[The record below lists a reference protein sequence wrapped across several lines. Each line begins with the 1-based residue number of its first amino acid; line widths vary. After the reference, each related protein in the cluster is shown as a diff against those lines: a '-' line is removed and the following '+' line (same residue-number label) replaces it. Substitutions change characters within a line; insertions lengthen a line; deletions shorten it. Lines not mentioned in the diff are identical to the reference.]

1 MRNRRLV
8 LLIGLIC
15 LASGWAF
22 HESVSNNSVVHAQQP
37 AAAGAAD
44 VPVIRAETRLVL
56 VDTVVTDKKGNYLT
70 DLAQK
75 DFKVWEDGKEQTV
88 TSFSFEDSTG
98 STKTQPHYMVLF
110 FDNSTMDVG
119 DQVRARDAAT
129 KFIDA
134 NAGPD
139 RLIAIAEFGGTVHIS
154 QNFTADSERLKQ
166 VVAGLKGSS
175 VSPNAQPPVMVAS
188 LGAPSLGPSLSSAEA
203 DFGVQ
208 TVLLAL
214 RSLAK
219 GLSTVPGR
227 KTLVMLTSGFP
238 LNTEYQSE
246 LTAVIDTCNKSN
258 VAIYPIDVR
267 GLVAGGMVAPHS
279 RLSLPSTH
287 AVSTSYVPATF
298 HYSGSDSAQPM
309 LRLAAFAE
317 WDALPAQHGG
327 GGGGGGGGHG
337 GGGTG
342 GGGTGGGGTGGG
354 GTGGGGTGGGGTG
367 GGGKSGG
374 GGTGGGGTTGGGG
387 KTGGTTGT
395 TGGTPYNNNLTSPYN
410 QPRQIVPQFP
420 PSASD
425 NQQVLYQLADGTGG
439 FVILNTN
446 DLLGGLQ
453 KIAKDQNQYYL
464 LGYKPMVSAE
474 GSCHTL
480 KVKVERGGTEVRA
493 RSGYCNVRPAD
504 LLAGNPIE
512 KDLESRAGGEMQG
525 NVAALMQA
533 PFFYTSPDTAQVH
546 LAVEIP
552 SAALKFEKVKG
563 KQHAAINILGIA
575 YKPDA
580 SIAARF
586 SDTVNIDFEDKKQ
599 IEEFQKQPFHYENQ
613 FGIASG
619 EYKLK
624 VVFSSGNQ
632 SFGKL
637 EAPLSIDPYHGQEFS
652 ISGLALSNNIRR
664 ASDVSL
670 DMDSELLEDRTP
682 LVASGYQI
690 SPSASNH
697 FKKTDTAAI
706 YAEVYEPLM
715 RNPKPPDVAFDLRVV
730 EPKSGVEKFHV
741 RNRLPKG
748 RDGVPVIPMGLK
760 LPVATLEPGS
770 YRLELRA
777 MDSVGGTSKTRTV
790 DFEVE

>member
-1 MRNRRLV
+1 MRDRRLV
-8 LLIGLIC
+8 LLVGLIC
-15 LASGWAF
+15 LASGWIF
-22 HESVSNNSVVHAQQP
+22 RELGSNNRVAYAQQP
-37 AAAGAAD
+37 TAADTAD
-44 VPVIRAETRLVL
+44 VPLIRAETRLVL
-56 VDTVVTDKKGNYLT
+56 VDTVVTDKKGNYVS

-88 TSFSFEDSTG
+88 TSFSFEDSAG
-98 STKTQPHYMVLF
+98 STKSQPHYMVLF
-110 FDNSTMDVG
+110 FDNSTMDMG
-119 DQVRARDAAT
+119 DQARARDAAA

-139 RLIAIAEFGGTVHIS
+139 HLIAIADFGGTVHIS
-154 QNFTADSERLKQ
+154 QNFTADAQRLKQ

-175 VSPNAQPPVMVAS
+175 VSPNSQPPVVVAS
-188 LGAPSLGPSLSSAEA
+188 LGAPPLGPSLSNSEA

-238 LNTEYQSE
+238 MNPEYQSE

-267 GLVAGGMVAPHS
+267 GLVAPDMSAPHS
-279 RLSLPSTH
+279 RLSPPSTRS
-287 AVSTSYVPATF
+287 VGGSYVPAAF
-298 HYSGSDSAQPM
+298 HYLGSDSRQPM
-309 LRLAAFAE
+309 PRLAAFVE
-317 WDALPAQHGG
+317 LNALPAQHGG
-327 GGGGGGGGHG
+327 AGGGGGGSGGGGGGH
-337 GGGTG
+337 
-342 GGGTGGGGTGGG
+342 GGGTGGG

-367 GGGKSGG
+367 GGGK
-374 GGTGGGGTTGGGG
+374 GGGGTTGGG
-387 KTGGTTGT
+387 TGS
-395 TGGTPYNNNLTSPYN
+395 GGSHGGSGAPAGNTYNNSLNNPYN

-446 DLLGGLQ
+446 DLLGGLER
-453 KIAKDQNQYYL
+453 IAKDQNQYYL
-464 LGYKPMVSAE
+464 LGYKPAVSVE

-480 KVKVERGGTEVRA
+480 KVKVERGGTSVRA

-525 NVAALMQA
+525 NVIALMQA
-533 PFFYTSPDTAQVH
+533 PFFYTSPNTAQVH
-546 LAVEIP
+546 LAVQIP

-563 KQHAAINILGIA
+563 KQHAAVNILGIA
-575 YKPDA
+575 YNSSA

-586 SDTVNIDFEDKKQ
+586 SDTVNVDLEDKKQ
-599 IEEFQKQPFHYENQ
+599 IEEFQKQPFNYENQ

-637 EAPLSIDPYHGQEFS
+637 EMPLSIDSYRGQEFS
-652 ISGLALSNNIRR
+652 ISALALSNNVRR
-664 ASDVSL
+664 AADIAL
-670 DMDSELLEDRTP
+670 DIDSELLEDRTP
-682 LVASGYQI
+682 LVAQGFQI
-690 SPSASNH
+690 APSASNH

-715 RNPKPPDVAFDLRVV
+715 KNPNPPDVAFDLRVV
-730 EPKSGVEKFHV
+730 EPKSGEEKIHV

-748 RDGVPVIPMGLK
+748 KDGVPVIPMGLK
-760 LPVATLEPGS
+760 LPVASLAPGA
-770 YRLELRA
+770 YRVELRA
-777 MDSVGGTSKTRTV
+777 MDSAGGTSKTRSV